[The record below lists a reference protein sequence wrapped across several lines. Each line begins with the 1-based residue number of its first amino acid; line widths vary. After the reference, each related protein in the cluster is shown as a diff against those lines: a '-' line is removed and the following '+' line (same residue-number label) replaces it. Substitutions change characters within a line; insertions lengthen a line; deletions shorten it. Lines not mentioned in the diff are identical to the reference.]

1 MSTAE
6 SSPRFRLSRAS
17 SNAAGRSRL
26 PTWSARNGGVSVAV
40 VISPPGRVKKSRSAA
55 DRSQQPAVKLQLH
68 PAGAASLLRPNAAA
82 ALAAPGLAALLL
94 VSNTPG

>member
-6 SSPRFRLSRAS
+6 SSPRLRLSRAS

-40 VISPPGRVKKSRSAA
+40 VISPPGRAKKSRSAA
-55 DRSQQPAVKLQLH
+55 DRIQQPAVKLQLH
-68 PAGAASLLRPNAAA
+68 LAGAASR
-82 ALAAPGLAALLL
+82 LAALLL
-94 VSNTPG
+94 VQILPVLHPPCTRRTGDP